1 MKRSW
6 HDIRIMII
14 TGIIAALTFLS
25 ACSLDSDHYII
36 FSFIT
41 ILGTIYLGIFYEVN
55 RDRWEK

>member
-6 HDIRIMII
+6 HDIRIIII
-14 TGIIAALTFLS
+14 TEIIAVLTFLS
-25 ACSLDSDHYII
+25 ACSLDSDNYLI

-41 ILGTIYLGIFYEVN
+41 ILGIIYLGIFYEVN